1 MVLSVC
7 LSVSWGYYDLD
18 PFMNR
23 TDSDCDDYK
32 IRTCIATLKVWLKVK
47 KKRNTIFKFM
57 YNVLLDT
64 ILLAKVCFLK

>member
-1 MVLSVC
+1 MYSNFK
-7 LSVSWGYYDLD
+7 G
-18 PFMNR
+18 
-23 TDSDCDDYK
+23 
-32 IRTCIATLKVWLKVK
+32 IAKGK